1 MSTGN
6 FSSMAAPPPPR
17 TAAPAAPSAART
29 AWPVLIAISLCHMV
43 NDILQ
48 SLLSAI
54 YPLLKDE
61 FSLSYAQIGL
71 MTFAFQVTASLLQP
85 VVGMVTDRRP
95 MPRSLAVGMLCSFV
109 GVLTLAQAGSY
120 AMLLTGAM
128 LIGLGSSIFHPESSR
143 VARTA
148 SGGRFGTAQS
158 LFQLGGN
165 GGQALGPL
173 LAAFLVVPLG
183 RPVLGW
189 LGLIALAGAGVLWQ
203 VGRWAEGR
211 RKAGALR
218 HVEGPPLARGRIVM
232 AITVLAVLSMTKAF
246 YMASLTSYYTFFL
259 IDKFGLSAQGAQ
271 IMLFLLLFGA
281 AAGVMLGG
289 IAGDRVG
296 TRRVI
301 WFSILGVL
309 PFSLLMPHVGLAA
322 TAVLTVL
329 VGGIM
334 ASAAPAIVVFAQE
347 LVPGRTGLIA
357 GLFFG
362 FAFGMGGIAAAVL
375 GQVADAQGIRFVF
388 LICSVLP
395 ALGLLTAFLPK
406 ERELVRL

>member
-1 MSTGN
+1 MTTSDI
-6 FSSMAAPPPPR
+6 
-17 TAAPAAPSAART
+17 TALPDTSARAK
-29 AWPVLIAISLCHMV
+29 AGPVWPVLIAISLCHMV

-54 YPLLKDE
+54 YPLLKAE
-61 FSLSYAQIGL
+61 FALSYAQIGL

-85 VVGMVTDRRP
+85 VVGMVTDRHP
-95 MPRSLAVGMLCSFV
+95 MPRSLAAGMLCSFA

-120 AMLLTGAM
+120 GMLLTGAM

-165 GGQALGPL
+165 GGQAIGPL

-183 RPVLGW
+183 RSVLGW
-189 LGLIALAGAGVLWQ
+189 LALIALAGSGVLWQ

-218 HVEGPPLARGRIVM
+218 VAAGPVLAKGRIVM
-232 AITVLAVLSMTKAF
+232 AIGVLAVLSMTKAF

-259 IDKFGLSAQGAQ
+259 IEKFSMSAQGAQ
-271 IMLFLLLFGA
+271 VMLFLLLFGS

-296 TRRVI
+296 ARRGIWCGTRRR
-301 WFSILGVL
+301 G
-309 PFSLLMPHVGLAA
+309 A
-322 TAVLTVL
+322 
-329 VGGIM
+329 
-334 ASAAPAIVVFAQE
+334 
-347 LVPGRTGLIA
+347 GRA
-357 GLFFG
+357 W
-362 FAFGMGGIAAAVL
+362 
-375 GQVADAQGIRFVF
+375 
-388 LICSVLP
+388 
-395 ALGLLTAFLPK
+395 
-406 ERELVRL
+406 

>member
-1 MSTGN
+1 MTTGN
-6 FSSMAAPPPPR
+6 LTSSAAPPVVA
-17 TAAPAAPSAART
+17 AAPQASSVTRT

-54 YPLLKDE
+54 YPLLKEE
-61 FSLSYAQIGL
+61 FALSYAQIGL

-95 MPRSLAVGMLCSFV
+95 MPQSLTVGMLCSFV

-120 AMLLTGAM
+120 GMLLTGAM

-183 RPVLGW
+183 RSVLGW

-218 HVEGPPLARGRIVM
+218 IMQGPPLAQRRIVM

-289 IAGDRVG
+289 IAGDRIG
-296 TRRVI
+296 ARRVI

-388 LICSVLP
+388 LICSALP
-395 ALGLLTAFLPK
+395 VLGLLTAALPK
-406 ERELVRL
+406 ERELVRV